1 MATITASAAA
11 AANQPKY
18 HDVAT
23 ITRVWNYT
31 RTTTLT
37 ADIVVNYEAWKIPD
51 GATITSVKL
60 GGQLPVNG
68 ASVGIFNVVLRRY
81 DSASAAT
88 NVILGSATISAAIRL
103 PVDVANTAANLP
115 YTLDIDDD
123 SVHRYA
129 HIYLQQTAAPAS
141 PTVSESVV
149 FIVQY
154 VMDP

>member
-60 GGQLPVNG
+60 GGHLPVNG
-68 ASVGIFNVVLRRY
+68 ASVGIFNVVLRKY
-81 DSASAAT
+81 NSASAAT
-88 NVILGSATISAAIRL
+88 NVILGSATISSAIRL